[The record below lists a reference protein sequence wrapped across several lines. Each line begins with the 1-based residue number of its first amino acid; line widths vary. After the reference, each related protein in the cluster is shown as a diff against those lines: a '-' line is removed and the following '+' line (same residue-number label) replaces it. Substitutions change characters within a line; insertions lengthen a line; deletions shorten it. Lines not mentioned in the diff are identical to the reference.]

1 MSKNIF
7 LSKYRSFIIIIASLT
22 VICIVGAVFLCV
34 LSIPNGD
41 DDESDPP
48 YVPTVSTDTDSIV
61 LKESA
66 DAGQDYINS
75 IYFLGDS
82 TTLHF
87 WKGEIDRSHLLV
99 PASGTLMLDSD
110 ILTVTVSVN
119 GKEATICDA
128 VKGSDPK
135 ILIITL
141 GVNGAANFTE
151 TTYKTYYKKLVSAIK
166 EASPDT
172 KMIIQS
178 VFPVTEEYEASA
190 ISNEAIDRL
199 NGWGKEIA
207 YECSLNYLDTQSILK
222 TASGAM
228 IPDYSEGDGVHMNST
243 AYKEIVKYIRTHP
256 INQYTE

>member
-7 LSKYRSFIIIIASLT
+7 LSKYRSFIVIIASLT
-22 VICIVGAVFLCV
+22 VICIIGAVFLCI
-34 LSIPNGD
+34 LSTQNGGGD
-41 DDESDPP
+41 DKDPP
-48 YVPTVSTDTDSIV
+48 YVPTISTDTDSVI

-87 WKGEIDRSHLLV
+87 WKGEINRSHLLV

-128 VKGSDPK
+128 VKVTDPK

-141 GVNGAANFTE
+141 GVNGASNFTE
-151 TTYKTYYKKLVSAIK
+151 TAYKTYYKKLIYALK

-172 KMIIQS
+172 KIIIQS
-178 VFPVTEEYEASA
+178 VFPVTEEYEAAA
-190 ISNEAIDRL
+190 ISNEAIDKL

-207 YECSLNYLDTQSILK
+207 YECHLNYLDTQSILK
-222 TASGAM
+222 TANGAM

-243 AYKEIVKYIRTHP
+243 AYKEIIKYIRTHA
-256 INQYTE
+256 IN